1 MNSEKDF
8 KRDFKKDFKK
18 DFKWYLQKD
27 QKNSTFD

>member
-1 MNSEKDF
+1 MNSGKDF
-8 KRDFKKDFKK
+8 KRDFKK

>member
-27 QKNSTFD
+27 QKNCTF

>member
-18 DFKWYLQKD
+18 DFKWYLQND
-27 QKNSTFD
+27 QKNCTF

>member
-8 KRDFKKDFKK
+8 KRDFKK

>member
-18 DFKWYLQKD
+18 DFKWYLQED
-27 QKNSTFD
+27 QKNCTF